1 MIVSPHRLLTSPL
14 PTAYYLPQKFD
25 PIRITSRT
33 PSLPVTT
40 MLLVM
45 GATNL
50 SVAIIV
56 SAGGAVLDHWALRE
70 MPQCRVIGAEF
81 EASNTACCAAVRLSH
96 RCSRAELQ
104 RGLRTWAGGRGWSVA
119 VAPCPESR

>member
-1 MIVSPHRLLTSPL
+1 MRGLLLTPSQHFA
-14 PTAYYLPQKFD
+14 T
-25 PIRITSRT
+25 IRISSCT
-33 PSLPVTT
+33 PSLPVVT

-45 GATNL
+45 SATNL

-56 SAGGAVLDHWALRE
+56 SAGGAVLDHWAVSE
-70 MPQCRVIGAEF
+70 MPECRVMGADF
-81 EASNTACCAAVRLSH
+81 EASDTACCAAVRLSH

-104 RGLRTWAGGRGWSVA
+104 RGLRTWAAARGWSVA